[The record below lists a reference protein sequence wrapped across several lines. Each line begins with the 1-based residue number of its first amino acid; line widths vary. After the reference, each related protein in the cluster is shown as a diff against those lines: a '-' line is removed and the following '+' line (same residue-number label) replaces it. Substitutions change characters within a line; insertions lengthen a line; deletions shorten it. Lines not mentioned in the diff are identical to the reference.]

1 MTRLQDV
8 AVLPERGGVVVE
20 CGEAMFACRE
30 LEFALTDPRPN
41 LPPYAPRCVQW
52 IQTLR
57 FGILRFKR
65 ECNGSCHP
73 VSRDY

>member
-30 LEFALTDPRPN
+30 LDNGLINSLPN
-41 LPPYAPRCVQW
+41 LTLYAPRCVQW

-57 FGILRFKR
+57 FGIPRFKR
-65 ECNGSCHP
+65 ECNGSCP
-73 VSRDY
+73 PMS